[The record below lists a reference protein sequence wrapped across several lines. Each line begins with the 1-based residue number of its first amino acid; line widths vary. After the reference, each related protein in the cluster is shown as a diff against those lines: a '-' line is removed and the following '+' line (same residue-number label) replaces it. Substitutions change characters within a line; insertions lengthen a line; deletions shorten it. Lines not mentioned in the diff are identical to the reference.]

1 VGSVPT
7 WTSND
12 IADVLVSVG
21 DGPREAKKS
30 GLLELDDPASHRGSE
45 PAGAG
50 AESGAES
57 GVNPAPIPTIIP
69 QYDPSQYAE
78 DSEIRERM
86 PTLTDETALEHAR
99 LQSFPSNMPPPRR
112 PMSTVPGPLLDAGRN
127 PRDSSVEID
136 TGEEDLE
143 SLDAS
148 EQVAILSSRLAPL
161 TRVPSLAKDM
171 AQLGALLEDPK
182 TAYVLG
188 FVDGLLPLETIID
201 VTGLPELE
209 TLRVLDRMVGQSIV
223 VFHRG

>member
-1 VGSVPT
+1 M
-7 WTSND
+7 N
-12 IADVLVSVG
+12 VG
-21 DGPREAKKS
+21 DGPRDAKKS
-30 GLLELDDPASHRGSE
+30 GLLELDDPTSHGGSE
-45 PAGAG
+45 PP
-50 AESGAES
+50 GAES
-57 GVNPAPIPTIIP
+57 GVNPLPIPTIIP

-78 DSEIRERM
+78 ESEIRERM

-99 LQSFPSNMPPPRR
+99 LQSLPSNMPPPRR

-148 EQVAILSSRLAPL
+148 EQVTILSSRLAPL
-161 TRVPSLAKDM
+161 TRVPSLARDLV
-171 AQLGALLEDPK
+171 QLGSLLEDPK

-209 TLRVLDRMVGQSIV
+209 TLRVLDRMVAQSIV
-223 VFHRG
+223 VFHRR

>member
-1 VGSVPT
+1 MGE
-7 WTSND
+7 
-12 IADVLVSVG
+12 
-21 DGPREAKKS
+21 GPREAKKS
-30 GLLELDDPASHRGSE
+30 GLLELDDPVSRPGSE
-45 PAGAG
+45 PAGV
-50 AESGAES
+50 ESGI
-57 GVNPAPIPTIIP
+57 NPVPIPTIIP

-78 DSEIRERM
+78 ESEIRERM

-99 LQSFPSNMPPPRR
+99 LQSLPSNMPPPRR
-112 PMSTVPGPLLDAGRN
+112 PMSTVPGPLLDATRN

-143 SLDAS
+143 SLDAGV
-148 EQVAILSSRLAPL
+148 QVAILSSRLAPL
-161 TRVPSLAKDM
+161 TRVPSLAKEL

-209 TLRVLDRMVGQSIV
+209 TLRVLDRMVSQSV
-223 VFHRG
+223 VIFRR

>member
-1 VGSVPT
+1 M
-7 WTSND
+7 N
-12 IADVLVSVG
+12 VG
-21 DGPREAKKS
+21 DGPREAQKS
-30 GLLELDDPASHRGSE
+30 GLLELDDPTSHGGSE
-45 PAGAG
+45 PPC
-50 AESGAES
+50 AES
-57 GVNPAPIPTIIP
+57 GVNPLPIPTIIP

-78 DSEIRERM
+78 ESEIRERM

-99 LQSFPSNMPPPRR
+99 LQSLPSNMPPPRR

-161 TRVPSLAKDM
+161 TRVPSLARDLV
-171 AQLGALLEDPK
+171 QLGSLLEDPK

-209 TLRVLDRMVGQSIV
+209 TLRVLDRMVAQSIV
-223 VFHRG
+223 VFHRR